1 MTSSREIILNKLRTT
16 LARPDLRF
24 PPADPQPLTAVTRM
38 TVTSAAGDGYALA
51 QRFGEEISKLSGTFE
66 ITETAAEAR
75 LATINKLLDW
85 MNEEDEA
92 RKGMRLETGQERQVL
107 SWSFDALPLEGL
119 PESLHDLGLDVVSPK
134 DLRSSEVRDAIR
146 HIRFGITGVEAA
158 FASTGSMLM
167 ASGPKTSRSA
177 SLLPFRH
184 LALIPFS
191 QLYPTIEAWLDVQ
204 RKGDLAEYLREHVNL
219 AMISGA
225 SKSAD
230 IEGQLTVGVHGPKF
244 VHAILFDDSEV

>member
-1 MTSSREIILNKLRTT
+1 MTTRETILSKLRTT

-24 PPADPQPLTAVTRM
+24 PPPDPPPLTDARRM
-38 TVTSAAGDGYALA
+38 TVTSASGDGYALA
-51 QRFGEEISKLSGTFE
+51 KRFGAEISKLSGTFE

-85 MNEEDEA
+85 MNEEDEM
-92 RKGMRLETGQERQVL
+92 RKGMRLETGQERKIL
-107 SWSFDALPLEGL
+107 SWSFEALPLEGL
-119 PESLHDLGLDVVSPK
+119 PESLKDLGLEVVSPR

-158 FASTGSMLM
+158 FASTGSMMM
-167 ASGPKTSRSA
+167 ASGPKTHRAA

-184 LALIPFS
+184 LALVPFS
-191 QLYPTIEAWLDVQ
+191 QIHPTMEAWLDVQ
-204 RKGDLAEYLREHVNL
+204 RKGDFVQYMKDHANL
-219 AMISGA
+219 SMISGA

-244 VHAILFDDSEV
+244 VHVVLFDDSEK

>member
-1 MTSSREIILNKLRTT
+1 MSTRETILTKLRTT

-24 PPADPQPLTAVTRM
+24 PPLAPEPLTPVTRM
-38 TVTSAAGDGYALA
+38 TVTSAASDGYALA
-51 QRFGEEISKLSGTFE
+51 QRFGAEISKLSGTFE

-85 MNEEDEA
+85 MNEEDESH
-92 RKGMRLETGQERQVL
+92 KGMRLETGQERKVL
-107 SWSFDALPLEGL
+107 SWNFAALPLDGL
-119 PESLHDLGLDVVSPK
+119 PESLHDLGLEIVSPK
-134 DLRSSEVRDAIR
+134 ELRSSEVRDAIR
-146 HIRFGITGVEAA
+146 HIRVGVTGVEAA

-167 ASGPKTSRSA
+167 ASGAETSRAA
-177 SLLPFRH
+177 SLLPYRH

-191 QLYPTIEAWLDVQ
+191 RLYPTIEAWLDVQ
-204 RKGDLAEYLREHVNL
+204 RKDDFVQYMKDHANL
-219 AMISGA
+219 SMISGA

-244 VHAILFDDSEV
+244 VHVILFDDHEA

>member
-1 MTSSREIILNKLRTT
+1 MSTRETILNKLRTT
-16 LARPDLRF
+16 LAQPNLRF
-24 PPADPQPLTAVTRM
+24 PPPNPQPLNDATRM
-38 TVTSAAGDGYALA
+38 TVTSASGDSYALA
-51 QRFGEEISKLSGTFE
+51 QRFGSEISKLSGTFE

-85 MNEEDEA
+85 MNDEDDA
-92 RKGMRLETGQERQVL
+92 RKGMRLETGQERKVL

-119 PESLHDLGLDVVSPK
+119 PESLRDLGLEMVSPK
-134 DLRSSEVRDAIR
+134 DLRPSEVRDAIR

-167 ASGPKTSRSA
+167 ASGPKTHRAA

-184 LALIPFS
+184 LAIVPFS

-204 RKGDLAEYLREHVNL
+204 RKGDFVQFMRDHANL

-244 VHAILFDDSEV
+244 VHVILFDDGEK